1 MRRRFLTII
10 LPVILL
16 LGSSGIFISCEQQVP
31 EIVDLSVEDKTYDGS
46 IGTRPEESGSS
57 AEDRETK
64 PMYTAS
70 LIEPDEEIRRSEEK
84 SREEAAMRTDGTD
97 ISNGE
102 QEKLPTALPTHP
114 EPRYSTEEST
124 EEDASETETPSEESI
139 SSDNAETPPVPDTP
153 ENQETPDAGSA
164 DETPAPESQ
173 TPPADPGASGGYPF
187 PTQSV
192 AELNARKAVYLTF
205 DDGPSAETTPYVLDV
220 LDQYGVKAC
229 FFVTYQPHL
238 ENLYREIVNRG
249 HSIGIHTASHRY
261 DQIYASFDNWYNDYM
276 AAFNYVIQVTGYTP
290 NLYRFPGGSN
300 QTYSSGEVKAQI
312 IAWLHSHGVEY
323 FDWNVSTE
331 DAVGNKTPQ
340 QALEMAMS
348 QFTYRKLPVILMHD
362 GQNQAVT
369 ATMLPAL
376 IENIRSLGY
385 TFMRLDAT
393 VPPIQQGKHWDY

>member
-1 MRRRFLTII
+1 
-10 LPVILL
+10 
-16 LGSSGIFISCEQQVP
+16 G
-31 EIVDLSVEDKTYDGS
+31 
-46 IGTRPEESGSS
+46 
-57 AEDRETK
+57 A
-64 PMYTAS
+64 
-70 LIEPDEEIRRSEEK
+70 
-84 SREEAAMRTDGTD
+84 
-97 ISNGE
+97 
-102 QEKLPTALPTHP
+102 
-114 EPRYSTEEST
+114 
-124 EEDASETETPSEESI
+124 
-139 SSDNAETPPVPDTP
+139 
-153 ENQETPDAGSA
+153 A

-229 FFVTYQPHL
+229 FFITYQPHL

-249 HSIGIHTASHRY
+249 HGIGIHTASHRY

-362 GQNQAVT
+362 GQNQTVT